1 MKTFKR
7 DSSVKLMVAIL
18 LTVFL
23 PAGILGIIFGA
34 SKHITILLIAG
45 IIATVLGFYGAP
57 IAWIGVGTIKSNGV
71 ILNLIENENIY
82 TVTDLASQTMR
93 KPDEVRNS
101 INQLILKGYLKGYL
115 FKNDILEINTNQKQ
129 TGDVREKTKC
139 PNCGG
144 PMEFD
149 GINYVCS
156 YCGNVVK
163 KK

>member
-1 MKTFKR
+1 MKAFKR
-7 DSSVKLMVAIL
+7 DSSIKLMVAIL
-18 LTVFL
+18 LTIFL

-34 SKHITILLIAG
+34 SKGITMLLVAG

-57 IAWIGVGTIKSNGV
+57 IAWVNFGSFKSNGV

-82 TVTDLASQTMR
+82 TVEDLASQTMR
-93 KPDEVRNS
+93 KSDEVRNS
-101 INQLILKGYLKGYL
+101 INQLILKNYLKGYL

-129 TGDVREKTKC
+129 TGDVREKAKC

>member
-18 LTVFL
+18 LTIFL

-71 ILNLIENENIY
+71 ILNLIENENI
-82 TVTDLASQTMR
+82 
-93 KPDEVRNS
+93 